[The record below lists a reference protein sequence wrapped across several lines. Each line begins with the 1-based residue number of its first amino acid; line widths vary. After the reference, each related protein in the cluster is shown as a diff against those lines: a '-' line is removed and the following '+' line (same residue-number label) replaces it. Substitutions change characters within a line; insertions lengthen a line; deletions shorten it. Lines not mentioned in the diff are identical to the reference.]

1 MPPSG
6 RPFSCTI
13 FSPVY
18 STYLFTLV
26 VTPAMINY
34 IDENSLANSCV
45 EIFTNETNRNSNATI
60 GTLLPHLTLYN
71 LLPPLSSTLFL
82 SPGHYKTRD
91 DFSSL
96 DDYARYVKNNI
107 AVGLTVR
114 CCESYRKVR
123 LGDIGRVTKVG
134 PRRHQESDK
143 SILMSSWETLGELQS
158 MPGRHQENDKY
169 TLYNEVEV
177 SMIYETEDRNLIL
190 HTPQRS
196 KRVV

>member
-18 STYLFTLV
+18 STYLCTLV

-45 EIFTNETNRNSNATI
+45 EIFTHETNRNSNATI

-91 DFSSL
+91 DFSNL
-96 DDYARYVKNNI
+96 DDYAHYVKNNI
-107 AVGLTVR
+107 AVGLIVR

-134 PRRHQESDK
+134 PGRVTK
-143 SILMSSWETLGELQS
+143 VG
-158 MPGRHQENDKY
+158 PGRHQESDKY